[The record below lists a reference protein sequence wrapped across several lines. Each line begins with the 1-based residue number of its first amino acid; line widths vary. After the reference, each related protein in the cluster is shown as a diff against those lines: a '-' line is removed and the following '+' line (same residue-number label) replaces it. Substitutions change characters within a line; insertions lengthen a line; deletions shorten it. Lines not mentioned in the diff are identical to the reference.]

1 MNTKKKHFNSKENTE
16 EEVVPDAQQDDAQ
29 VDDLL
34 PDDVTK
40 ADEKK
45 EVEIK
50 EWAVEVDVTQKLD
63 DFHQKVPNMA
73 KKVSILYIFK
83 YLGINCYDII
93 SFYLKFYLFIFTV
106 SQKGFLFVLV
116 TL

>member
-1 MNTKKKHFNSKENTE
+1 MFFQKIHKHATEKLKKIKESME
-16 EEVVPDAQQDDAQ
+16 EEVDTDAQQDDII

-34 PDDVTK
+34 PDNVTK
-40 ADEKK
+40 ADDVTK

-73 KKVSILYIFK
+73 KKVF
-83 YLGINCYDII
+83 N
-93 SFYLKFYLFIFTV
+93 
-106 SQKGFLFVLV
+106 FV
-116 TL
+116 